1 MTVTGTAS
9 LGASHGPRGICID
22 STDAYLYVGNY
33 TANTV
38 EQITVSSMTV
48 TDTVSLGASHNPYG
62 VCIDSTNAYV
72 YVANFTAGTVEQVST
87 GVSYGPT
94 WVSPADTADATPGTD
109 ALVWTSSAYALN
121 ARFQLQI
128 ASDSGFS
135 SGLTTYDS
143 DSASGFEYWDGAAWQ
158 SFGSGRMPSAK
169 TGNNVR
175 FTATS
180 GFSGTKYRRVR
191 QTRL

>member
-1 MTVTGTAS
+1 MTTITVTGTCDV
-9 LGASHGPRGICID
+9 GVSH
-22 STDAYLYVGNY
+22 S
-33 TANTV
+33 
-38 EQITVSSMTV
+38 
-48 TDTVSLGASHNPYG
+48 PYD
-62 VCIDSTNAYV
+62 VCIDSNNAYV
-72 YVANFTAGTVEQVST
+72 YVANYNANTVEQIST